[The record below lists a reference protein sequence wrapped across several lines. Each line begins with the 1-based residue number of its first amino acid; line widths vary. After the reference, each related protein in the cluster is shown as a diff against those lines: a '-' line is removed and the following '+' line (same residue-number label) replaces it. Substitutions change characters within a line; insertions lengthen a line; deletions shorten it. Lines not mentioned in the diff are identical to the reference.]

1 MCKYILKYSHS
12 SGIHCTFK
20 WVGHNQNMKRRVIG
34 LIEGE
39 LLIPGAGFFFVS
51 RFNHD
56 CLCSLISFSQAFVP
70 YAFVVDMGL
79 PA

>member
-1 MCKYILKYSHS
+1 MGRSQSEYETK
-12 SGIHCTFK
+12 
-20 WVGHNQNMKRRVIG
+20 VIG

-39 LLIPGAGFFFVS
+39 LLIPGRFFFVS

-56 CLCSLISFSQAFVP
+56 CPCSLMSFSQAFVP